1 MASNFDLSFADEE
14 DVMLDHVEDEEDYS
28 NREEYD
34 RCYSPPSPTILQDIY
49 FDDDESDHENP
60 FIDDDEQLAAAVPD
74 SSPTKYLWKIKA
86 FVKKGNLAPDEVICL
101 QSQIIKYF
109 MVNFF
114 SLFQPDKAFVEKH
127 YKDLANQP
135 FFAGLCAYM
144 SSGLTV
150 CPARVR

>member
-1 MASNFDLSFADEE
+1 MASNFDLSLADEE

-114 SLFQPDKAFVEKH
+114 SLFP
-127 YKDLANQP
+127 
-135 FFAGLCAYM
+135 
-144 SSGLTV
+144 
-150 CPARVR
+150 